1 MGMQVTLNN
10 PELQAKVDQWMKD
23 TGLPTEELVEDAIAG
38 YFGELSQVRKTLD
51 SRYDDIKSGK
61 VKMIPGEEVEAYFR
75 EKSAAR
81 RSQKS

>member
-23 TGLPTEELVEDAIAG
+23 TGRPADELVEDAIAG
-38 YFGELSQVRKTLD
+38 YLGELSQVRETLD

-61 VKMIPGEEVEAYFR
+61 VKMISGEEAYKQIMER
-75 EKSAAR
+75 IETR
-81 RSQKS
+81 RSKG